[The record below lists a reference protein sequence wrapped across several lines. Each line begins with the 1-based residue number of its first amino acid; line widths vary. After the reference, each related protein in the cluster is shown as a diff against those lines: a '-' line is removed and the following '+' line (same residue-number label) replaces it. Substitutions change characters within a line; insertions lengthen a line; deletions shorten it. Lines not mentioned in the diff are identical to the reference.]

1 MSFPKAPRFPGG
13 NDDVPPV
20 GSYNPALESRTP
32 APKFCS
38 ATRFRD
44 THGASF
50 FTPGGSYRMP
60 PIPLHA
66 SKELLKRRLSEMA
79 QHLEERDM
87 LIGQLRVSKGKLHT
101 RVSQLEELL
110 RGLSRKVS
118 AKNETLHGARKS
130 KSCKASRTS
139 RQDIED
145 TRALLKELGDTDT
158 AEEAFC
164 EVRLSKGTQE
174 LKEELNDMIDK
185 MNADDSEAHNTDLM
199 DAYDEE
205 NASFK
210 TKVFLV
216 EQELKALSNMLTN
229 MTTEKQ
235 ELEKNV
241 ADIYIERS
249 SLREIVED
257 IEAKCRE
264 LHHKL
269 VCQKKENTA
278 KDTQIEQLVLENEV
292 LQNKAQ
298 SLADCNEELNA
309 VLDRVKAAKH
319 ELEEKVAETCKE
331 NSSLKASIEDLE
343 AKHTELHHELVCQ
356 KKENTA
362 KGTQIEQLVLENEML
377 QNKAQSLADCKQEL
391 NAILERV
398 IAEKHELEEK
408 VAETCKE
415 NSSLKASIENLEAKH
430 TELHHDLVCQKKENT
445 AKGTQI
451 EQLVL
456 ENEMLQNKAQSL
468 ADCKQELNAILERVK
483 AEMHEL
489 EEKVAE
495 TCKENSSLKASI
507 ENLEAKHTELH
518 HELVCQ
524 KKENTAKGTQIEQLV
539 LENEM
544 LQSKAQSLA
553 DCKQELNA
561 ILERVKAEKHE
572 LVEKVAETCKENSS
586 LKASIENLE
595 AKHTELHQELVSQK
609 KENTAKG
616 TQIEQLV
623 LENEVLQNKAQSLAD
638 CKQELIALNDAL
650 TQVKLEKEEG
660 EKRVAE
666 LHMEKTAIERSL
678 EDLASKYHKLHHE
691 AMQYQEEK
699 VILYMRMDEVVKQN
713 EVLKANVQILE
724 GLKSKWEQQHLLL
737 TDCIEDLQF
746 KLDKAHCEE
755 AELKSSVALL
765 NREISNHEQLKQDM
779 LKELVDFG
787 DILTLKTSLEER
799 LASALVEVDS
809 LHSSNKE
816 FAKKTSALEDANR
829 VAQDNI
835 SELLKEKKQLEES
848 IQSCHEIRNG
858 IEVKLSDAT
867 RNLNIWKEKAEVLS
881 CENRRRDEELADCAQ
896 QLKAAVLRADK
907 YKCVCSELDR
917 QKRELRDQLKQ
928 LSEELTQV
936 KDEMQV
942 AAEFYEMM
950 VSRLSWW
957 LSLEHFLSSNWDIH
971 ARQVNNLTEQLNST
985 AADAERWKTSFEA
998 LQMRV
1003 SPFQEQLEL
1012 YELEKQLLERR
1023 NEATESELS
1032 KLHEKV
1038 SKMMGHQNHKQ
1049 KIRYLSNLLKE
1060 RDDFKK
1066 ELYTLRQ
1073 KTLKQTKEI
1082 VRLEL
1087 QLSQKLKQGQKGLF
1101 DHSAKENVLP
1111 KPPM

>member
-331 NSSLKASIEDLE
+331 NSSLKASIE
-343 AKHTELHHELVCQ
+343 
-356 KKENTA
+356 
-362 KGTQIEQLVLENEML
+362 
-377 QNKAQSLADCKQEL
+377 
-391 NAILERV
+391 
-398 IAEKHELEEK
+398 
-408 VAETCKE
+408 
-415 NSSLKASIENLEAKH
+415 NLEAKH
-430 TELHHDLVCQKKENT
+430 TELY
-445 AKGTQI
+445 
-451 EQLVL
+451 
-456 ENEMLQNKAQSL
+456 
-468 ADCKQELNAILERVK
+468 
-483 AEMHEL
+483 
-489 EEKVAE
+489 
-495 TCKENSSLKASI
+495 
-507 ENLEAKHTELH
+507 

-524 KKENTAKGTQIEQLV
+524 KQENAAKSAHIEQLV
-539 LENEM
+539 LGNEV
-544 LQSKAQSLA
+544 LKNKTQSLA
-553 DCKQELNA
+553 ECKQELSA
-561 ILERVKAEKHE
+561 VLDRVKAEKHE
-572 LVEKVAETCKENSS
+572 LEEKVAETCKENSS

>member
-319 ELEEKVAETCKE
+319 ELE
-331 NSSLKASIEDLE
+331 
-343 AKHTELHHELVCQ
+343 
-356 KKENTA
+356 
-362 KGTQIEQLVLENEML
+362 
-377 QNKAQSLADCKQEL
+377 
-391 NAILERV
+391 
-398 IAEKHELEEK
+398 
-408 VAETCKE
+408 
-415 NSSLKASIENLEAKH
+415 
-430 TELHHDLVCQKKENT
+430 
-445 AKGTQI
+445 
-451 EQLVL
+451 
-456 ENEMLQNKAQSL
+456 
-468 ADCKQELNAILERVK
+468 
-483 AEMHEL
+483 
-489 EEKVAE
+489 
-495 TCKENSSLKASI
+495 
-507 ENLEAKHTELH
+507 
-518 HELVCQ
+518 
-524 KKENTAKGTQIEQLV
+524 
-539 LENEM
+539 
-544 LQSKAQSLA
+544 
-553 DCKQELNA
+553 
-561 ILERVKAEKHE
+561 
-572 LVEKVAETCKENSS
+572 EKVAETCKENSS

>member
-398 IAEKHELEEK
+398 IAEKHELE
-408 VAETCKE
+408 
-415 NSSLKASIENLEAKH
+415 
-430 TELHHDLVCQKKENT
+430 
-445 AKGTQI
+445 
-451 EQLVL
+451 
-456 ENEMLQNKAQSL
+456 
-468 ADCKQELNAILERVK
+468 
-483 AEMHEL
+483 
-489 EEKVAE
+489 
-495 TCKENSSLKASI
+495 
-507 ENLEAKHTELH
+507 
-518 HELVCQ
+518 
-524 KKENTAKGTQIEQLV
+524 
-539 LENEM
+539 
-544 LQSKAQSLA
+544 
-553 DCKQELNA
+553 
-561 ILERVKAEKHE
+561 
-572 LVEKVAETCKENSS
+572 EKVAETCKENSS